1 MQWVD
6 YIKANGKP
14 LQSIDPLDTNYADL
28 SFLQT
33 CLQGRD
39 IVELG
44 ESAHGVAEYSQ
55 AKIRII
61 KYLHEQLGYD
71 VLAFESSILS
81 TYLANEQAPQLTPTQ
96 FMQNSIFAVWSTTDV
111 LELFSYIQSTEG
123 TTHPLILAGFDVQLT
138 TPYEWQAR
146 PGVFQQVVATVDPV
160 YALQVHDMD
169 QAFIQGYLASS
180 SGNNSYILTNYTDL
194 KAKYQAL
201 TSFLDANQAQI
212 EAAFPTRPLFPL
224 VVRQAAW
231 GMSAYLDEMYYTA
244 QGAPY
249 SNLAPPDR
257 DAGMA
262 VNLELLIDQLY
273 AGKKIM
279 VWAHDAH
286 VMHDGASYSEL
297 GWQNMGNWI
306 HNKYGNR
313 VYTLGLYMYQ
323 GTACWNG
330 GGTCGGVYT
339 SKYPPAKPVAL
350 QLLAPQRGLT
360 ATGESKSKNKSK
372 NLRCYFHCRS
382 TGRSRESK
390 LPELSNFYC
399 HPGRAGGSPFWISP
413 AFPGSVEGLLHQ
425 ANAPYIFLDIASAP
439 LATSQ
444 TSWMDMDSTIRDWG
458 VYDGEM
464 VVRSE
469 YDGLL
474 QIDTVNPPT
483 YVPF

>member
-1 MQWVD
+1 MISWKTTIAIPVCLAFLLDGCGSGGSGSAGSVAPPQQTDLQTQWVD

-33 CLQGRD
+33 YLQGRD

-81 TYLANEQAPQLTPTQ
+81 TYLANEQASQLTPTE
-96 FMQNSIFAVWSTTDV
+96 FMQNSIFGVWSTTDV

-123 TTHPLILAGFDVQLT
+123 TAHPLILAGFDVQLT
-138 TPYEWQAR
+138 TPYEDQAR

-160 YALQVHDMD
+160 YAQQVHDMD
-169 QAFIQGYLASS
+169 QAFIQEGFGSPSS
-180 SGNNSYILTNYTDL
+180 TNSYILTNYTDL

-231 GMSAYLDEMYYTA
+231 GMSAYLDEIYYNV

-249 SNLAPPDR
+249 SNLGLPDR
-257 DAGMA
+257 DAAMA

-286 VMHDGASYSEL
+286 VMHDAASYTEL
-297 GWQNMGNWI
+297 GWKNMGNWI

-330 GGTCGGVYT
+330 GGTCGGLYT
-339 SKYPPAKPVAL
+339 
-350 QLLAPQRGLT
+350 
-360 ATGESKSKNKSK
+360 
-372 NLRCYFHCRS
+372 
-382 TGRSRESK
+382 
-390 LPELSNFYC
+390 
-399 HPGRAGGSPFWISP
+399 ISP

-425 ANAPYIFLDIASAP
+425 ANAPYLFLDIASAP
-439 LATSQ
+439 SATSQ

-458 VYDGEM
+458 VYDGQM